1 MSGFILGKKTEVS
14 QMFDKEGK
22 IMPVTEVLT
31 SPCHVV
37 KIMWPQ
43 EQGYTAVQLGFAK
56 AKNIAK
62 PVKGQLD
69 KAGIKTPLR
78 FLREFRVDTEDKNI
92 KVVETDGKKTLQ
104 IGEVMI
110 TPGMELTPEML
121 FKEGDIVNVSGTSKG
136 KGFQGVVR
144 RHGFAGGPKT
154 HGQSDRERAPGSIGS
169 GTTPGR
175 VYKGMRMAG
184 RMGGV
189 RQTIKNLKVIKVE
202 GDKIYIKGLVPGH
215 KDNLLEVAVVQT
227 AKAN

>member
-1 MSGFILGKKTEVS
+1 MAGFILGKKTEIS
-14 QMFDKEGK
+14 QMFDADGK
-22 IMPVTEVLT
+22 MMPVTEIIT

-37 KIMWPQ
+37 RVKWPQ
-43 EQGYTAVQLGFAK
+43 EDKYSAVQLGFLQTK
-56 AKNIAK
+56 KIAK
-62 PVKGQLD
+62 PVKGQLE

-78 FLREFRVDTEDKNI
+78 FLREFRIDSEDKNI
-92 KVVETDGKKTLQ
+92 KIIDADGKKTLQ
-104 IGEVMI
+104 IGKLIV
-110 TPGMELTPEML
+110 TPGMELKPEMV
-121 FKEGDIVNVSGTSKG
+121 FKEGDLVNVSGTSKG

-189 RQTIKNLKVIKVE
+189 RETIKNLKVVKIAE
-202 GDKIYIKGLVPGH
+202 DRIYIKGLVPGH
-215 KDNLLEVAVVQT
+215 KGSLIEIRNQ
-227 AKAN
+227 N